1 MNQYAAMARQYWTRW
16 LPGRVEAMDDPDSF
30 FSTLGDEVATE
41 IEALSLELAGDDPPG
56 EDYLTKVGR
65 LNMARLQAEERV
77 LAERVLLAPEP
88 GTDSEQENEPAE
100 PETATPA
107 EGRWVPV
114 VEDPDDP
121 WWQQAAQEETSR

>member
-1 MNQYAAMARQYWTRW
+1 MNRYGAMARRHWTRW
-16 LPGRVEAMDDPDSF
+16 LPGRVEAMDDPNSF

-41 IEALSLELAGDDPPG
+41 IEAVTVGLAGDDPPG

-77 LAERVLLAPEP
+77 LAERVLLTPEP
-88 GTDSEQENEPAE
+88 GTDSEEDEPAE

-107 EGRWVPV
+107 EGRWVPL
-114 VEDPDDP
+114 VEDPDNP
-121 WWQQAAQEETSR
+121 WWQQATQEESSR

>member
-1 MNQYAAMARQYWTRW
+1 MNQYGAMAQRHWSRW
-16 LPGRVEAMDDPDSF
+16 LPGRVAAMDDPNSF

-41 IEALSLELAGDDPPG
+41 IEALTVDLAGDDPPG
-56 EDYLTKVGR
+56 EDYLTKLGR

-77 LAERVLLAPEP
+77 LAERVLLTPEP
-88 GTDSEQENEPAE
+88 GTDSEQDE

-107 EGRWVPV
+107 EGRWVPL